1 MDMPHPV
8 DRIIFMKK
16 PLLHLATLLALCG
29 SLHAHGRFI
38 FSPRGGRI
46 LAIDSASTPNAEF
59 KVSADRRF
67 EITFLDKD
75 RQPIAIGERK
85 LVVTAGDRSAS
96 KKLSVEAKGETL
108 VTEVAPAGEDYY
120 VIMQLREPGAAK
132 SIPFRLHFNT
142 SACSECKKPEWQ
154 CDCGS
159 KKSGKNV
166 EVPADLAGLWA
177 EINQH
182 TEELHEGTADK
193 KYEAIDEVTE
203 AFPVLASA
211 LPGKTDVPKQAEAG
225 KLVDELKAAL
235 NGVRDAFAARQPADA
250 VRHLDEVD
258 KTLATLKALYPA
270 EVANAKLKE

>member
-1 MDMPHPV
+1 
-8 DRIIFMKK
+8 MKK
-16 PLLHLATLLALCG
+16 TFLHLAMLLALCG
-29 SLHAHGRFI
+29 SVHAHGRFI
-38 FSPRGGRI
+38 FSPGGGRI
-46 LAIDSASTPNAEF
+46 LAIDSVSTPNAEF

-75 RQPIAIGERK
+75 RKPIAIGERK
-85 LVVTAGDRSAS
+85 LVVTAGDRSAA
-96 KKLSVEAKGETL
+96 KKLSVEARGETL
-108 VTEVAPAGEDYY
+108 VTETAPAGEDYY
-120 VIMQLREPGAAK
+120 VIMQLREHGAAK

-142 SACSECKKPEWQ
+142 AVCSECKKPEWQ

-211 LPGKTDVPKQAEAG
+211 LPGKTDAAKQAEAG
-225 KLVDELKAAL
+225 KLVDELKGAL
-235 NGVRDAFAARQPADA
+235 SGVRDAFAARKPAEADP
-250 VRHLDEVD
+250 HLDEMA
-258 KTLATLKALYPA
+258 KTLAKLKALYPA
-270 EVANAKLKE
+270 EIANAKLKE

>member
-1 MDMPHPV
+1 MDMPCYNFTF
-8 DRIIFMKK
+8 IIMKK
-16 PLLHLATLLALCG
+16 TLLHLAMLLALCG
-29 SLHAHGRFI
+29 SVHAHGRFI
-38 FSPRGGRI
+38 FSPGGGRI
-46 LAIDSASTPNAEF
+46 LAIDSVSTPNAEF
-59 KVSADRRF
+59 KVSTDRRF

-75 RQPIAIGERK
+75 RKRIAIGERK
-85 LVVTAGDRSAS
+85 LVVTAGDRSAA
-96 KKLSVEAKGETL
+96 KKLSVEAKGDTL
-108 VTEVAPAGEDYY
+108 VTEIAPAGEDYY

-142 SACSECKKPEWQ
+142 SVCSECKKPEWQ

-182 TEELHEGTADK
+182 TEELHEGTTDK
-193 KYEAIDEVTE
+193 KYEAVDEVTE

-211 LPGKTDVPKQAEAG
+211 LPGKTDGAKQAEAG

-235 NGVRDAFAARQPADA
+235 NGLRDAFAARQPPDA
-250 VRHLDEVD
+250 VPHLNEVD
-258 KTLATLKALYPA
+258 KTLARLKALYPA